1 MMQKILVTYASRSG
15 STAEVTAA
23 ICQSFVDSGVTVDLL
38 PIQQVS
44 TLIPY
49 QAVIV
54 GSAIRNSKWLPE
66 AIQFVRK
73 HQSMLRHKPFAMFTV
88 CITLARARG
97 EQYRSEVAAWTS
109 PVRRIAAP
117 LSEGIFAG
125 RHDGG
130 NLPLGR
136 DTVRFRLAVALGI
149 FPRGDHRD
157 WNAIRAWAESL
168 KPLLL
173 LPT

>member
-1 MMQKILVTYASRSG
+1 MTQKILITYASRSG
-15 STAEVTAA
+15 STAEVAAA
-23 ICQSFVDSGVTVDLL
+23 ICRSFVESGVTVDVL
-38 PIQQVS
+38 PIQQV
-44 TLIPY
+44 TNLATY

-54 GSAIRNSKWLPE
+54 GSAIRSSKWLPE
-66 AIQFVRK
+66 AMQFVRT

-88 CITLARARG
+88 CITLAKTGG
-97 EQYRSEVAAWTS
+97 EQYRSAVTGWTA

-125 RHDGG
+125 RLDTGT
-130 NLPLGR
+130 LPLSR

-149 FPRGDHRD
+149 LPSGDHRD